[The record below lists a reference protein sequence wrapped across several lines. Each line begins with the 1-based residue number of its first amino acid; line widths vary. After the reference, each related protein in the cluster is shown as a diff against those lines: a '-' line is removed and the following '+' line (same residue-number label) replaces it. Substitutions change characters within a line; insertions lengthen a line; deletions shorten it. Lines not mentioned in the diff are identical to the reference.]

1 MQNQDRT
8 QARYTRKDITVT
20 MEPWQDSGLVQYGL
34 ECFQC
39 EYKCEFHF
47 ISQKGLSFATVG
59 KLGAVFSLP
68 CKRLVEEENRRAS
81 FAKQDGQLSLISGAS
96 DDGE

>member
-8 QARYTRKDITVT
+8 QVRYNRKDINVT
-20 MEPWQDSGLVQYGL
+20 MEPWQDTGLYMYGL
-34 ECFQC
+34 ECYQC
-39 EYKCEFHF
+39 EHKCDFHF
-47 ISQKGLSFATVG
+47 INRKGLSFATVG

-81 FAKQDGQLSLISGAS
+81 FAKQDGQLSLISGVS

>member
-1 MQNQDRT
+1 MTNQDQT

-20 MEPWQDSGLVQYGL
+20 MEPWQDSGLVRYGL

-47 ISQKGLSFATVG
+47 INRKGLSFATVG
-59 KLGAVFSLP
+59 KLGA

>member
-1 MQNQDRT
+1 
-8 QARYTRKDITVT
+8 
-20 MEPWQDSGLVQYGL
+20 MEPWQDSGFVRYGL
-34 ECFQC
+34 ECYQC
-39 EYKCEFHF
+39 EYKCDFHF
-47 ISQKGLSFATVG
+47 IGPKGLSFATVG

-81 FAKQDGQLSLISGAS
+81 FAKQNGQLSLISGAS